1 MLGSALKNSWMTLGT
16 SGENDVSHVV
26 EMHLCDVNHPRIHDF
41 VRFNSKGSIPTSSHA
56 LIVQM

>member
-1 MLGSALKNSWMTLGT
+1 MTLGT